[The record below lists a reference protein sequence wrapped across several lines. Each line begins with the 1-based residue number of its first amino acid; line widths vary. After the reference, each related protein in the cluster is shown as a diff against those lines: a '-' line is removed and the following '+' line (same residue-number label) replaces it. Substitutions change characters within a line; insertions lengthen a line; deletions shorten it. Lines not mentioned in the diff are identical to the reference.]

1 MSGFLR
7 PGQKRPAAFG
17 VSFDSDRDQSSAA
30 SAPYNSRGNLALQ
43 DQRSRLPV
51 HTHRKELLYLVEGHA
66 TTLVVGETGSGKT
79 TQIPQYLDE
88 AGWTEGM
95 MLSAFQNLAATIKPR
110 LRLDV
115 KAACHDYI

>member
-7 PGQKRPAAFG
+7 PGQKRSAAFG
-17 VSFDSDRDQSSAA
+17 ISFDSDRDQSNAA
-30 SAPYNSRGNLALQ
+30 ATPYNSREHLALQ

-51 HTHRKELLYLVEGHA
+51 YKHRKELLYLVEGHA

-95 MLSAFQNLAATIKPR
+95 QLCAFRTSGQ
-110 LRLDV
+110 
-115 KAACHDYI
+115 H

>member
-17 VSFDSDRDQSSAA
+17 ISFDSDRDQTAA
-30 SAPYNSRGNLALQ
+30 AATVYNSREHLAVQ

-51 HTHRKELLYLVEGHA
+51 FKHRKELLYLIETHA

-79 TQIPQYLDE
+79 TQIPQYLLE
-88 AGWTEGM
+88 AGWTEGVK
-95 MLSAFQNLAATIKPR
+95 LLHAIGSSAAAY
-110 LRLDV
+110 
-115 KAACHDYI
+115 AW

>member
-17 VSFDSDRDQSSAA
+17 ISFESDRDQSNAA
-30 SAPYNSRGNLALQ
+30 TTPYNSREHLAVQ

-51 HTHRKELLYLVEGHA
+51 HKHRKELLYLVEGHA

-95 MLSAFQNLAATIKPR
+95 QLCAFRTFWPALNYT
-110 LRLDV
+110 
-115 KAACHDYI
+115 